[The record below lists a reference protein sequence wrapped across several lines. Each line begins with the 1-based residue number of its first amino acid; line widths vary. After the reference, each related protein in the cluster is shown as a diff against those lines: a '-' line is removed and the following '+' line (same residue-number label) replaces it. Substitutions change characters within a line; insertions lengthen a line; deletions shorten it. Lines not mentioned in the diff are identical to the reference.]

1 MLIGPHTRTSLKHAK
16 TFATR
21 FRTCARSETNFLP
34 LFFAEWRSKHTES
47 TQKTLRRASTNYTLY
62 KRRQSA
68 TNYIIS
74 PLILSL
80 RQKQR
85 LAYRL
90 SLHHAAPL
98 TTHASCLDTDTR
110 DLDILKGGGGF
121 RAQRVMDPPPPC
133 AAQAAFC
140 ESLSQTFCINLH
152 ANAFDAVFCSAEC

>member
-1 MLIGPHTRTSLKHAK
+1 MS
-16 TFATR
+16 TFHLERPADVVELGINDMSINLEPKGRNLLLHYNT
-21 FRTCARSETNFLP
+21 TT
-34 LFFAEWRSKHTES
+34 
-47 TQKTLRRASTNYTLY
+47 
-62 KRRQSA
+62 
-68 TNYIIS
+68 
-74 PLILSL
+74 LILTL